1 MQIVLLLFQASLVPH
16 IIRIAI
22 SSLIVKRIDQ
32 IGLLES
38 LYLVDQLQTRLH
50 YLFPHHIAKTAD
62 LSPVWQMCYSLKI
75 CSKFTRKHPCQNRN
89 FIEIT
94 LWHGCSAVNLLH
106 VFRTRFPKNTSNRLL
121 LRLLATVFKPVVKFC
136 SKLSSKVV
144 KLPLR
149 TLFPFCKEYLL
160 WFLLAWNK
168 IPQFSAIYFSFK
180 SSLTFLYFSDNLST
194 WNICSQRQ

>member
-1 MQIVLLLFQASLVPH
+1 M
-16 IIRIAI
+16 
-22 SSLIVKRIDQ
+22 SSLIVVTIDQ

-50 YLFPHHIAKTAD
+50 CLFPHHIAKTAD

-75 CSKFTRKHPCQNRN
+75 CSKFTRKHPCQSKN

-106 VFRTRFPKNTSNRLL
+106 VFRTPFPKNTSNRLL
-121 LRLLATVFKPVVKFC
+121 LHLLVTFFKPVVKFC

-149 TLFPFCKEYLL
+149 TLFPFCKEY
-160 WFLLAWNK
+160 FLLFLLEWN
-168 IPQFSAIYFSFK
+168 
-180 SSLTFLYFSDNLST
+180 TTVLS
-194 WNICSQRQ
+194 NIFFF